1 MFGLQNA
8 TLHTAQ
14 RERTDMA
21 IIESVFSTYWELN
34 FHREVYIYDT
44 CIYIYIYNL
53 LSFYLNSAYVEKSR

>member
-8 TLHTAQ
+8 TLHTTQ
-14 RERTDMA
+14 RERTDME

-44 CIYIYIYNL
+44 CIYIYVYKICCHFIE
-53 LSFYLNSAYVEKSR
+53 LSIS